1 MSRKKLKRIA
11 IERNEE
17 RRAAFVERMA
27 QYLPEE
33 LGFLD
38 ETSKD
43 ARTLRRSF
51 GQSQKGKCAEKKQ
64 VFVRGRRTSTEALLT
79 LDGMIAGTVV
89 EGSMTKATFPH
100 YLEFI
105 VVRFHWLHTQ

>member
-1 MSRKKLKRIA
+1 
-11 IERNEE
+11 
-17 RRAAFVERMA
+17 MA

-43 ARTLRRSF
+43 ARTSRRSS
-51 GQSQKGKCAEKKQ
+51 GWSKKGKRAEKKQ
-64 VFVRGRRTSTEALLT
+64 VFVRGRRTSAEALLT
-79 LDGMIAGTVV
+79 LDGIIAGTVV
-89 EGSMTKATFPH
+89 KGSMTKATFLQ

-105 VVRFHWLHTQ
+105 VVRFHGLCMQ